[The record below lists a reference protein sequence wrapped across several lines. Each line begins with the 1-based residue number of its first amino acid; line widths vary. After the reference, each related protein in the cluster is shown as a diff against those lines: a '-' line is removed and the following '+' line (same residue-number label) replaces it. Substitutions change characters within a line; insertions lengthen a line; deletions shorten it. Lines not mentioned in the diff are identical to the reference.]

1 MTRWMRRF
9 VPLVCAVALLSTLM
23 VRAQDNA
30 NSRAKEEV
38 NAFVK
43 KVEEGD
49 ALFNQKK
56 YAEAASALAA
66 AHNRQPRLCRLS
78 GRKMR

>member
-30 NSRAKEEV
+30 NSRAKDEL

-49 ALFNQKK
+49 TLFNQKK
-56 YAEAASALAA
+56 YAEASA
-66 AHNRQPRLCRLS
+66 PR
-78 GRKMR
+78 

>member
-9 VPLVCAVALLSTLM
+9 VVLVCAVAMHSTLM
-23 VRAQDNA
+23 VHAQDA
-30 NSRAKEEV
+30 NSRANQEL

-56 YAEAASALAA
+56 YAEAAAALAA
-66 AHNRQPRLCRLS
+66 AHDLYKRANS
-78 GRKMR
+78 A